1 MIYDISVIT
10 MLALF
15 LFSFVVLI
23 RWILK
28 KFFKINIPNLSRI
41 RIVVVS
47 LLSGLLIVGLGYQF
61 RTSAQKRMDEQS
73 ESKAAIESGK
83 KARAKSESKAA
94 IESSKKARAKSG
106 SKAAIESSKKA
117 RAKSESKAAIES
129 SKKARAKSES
139 KAAIE
144 SSKKARAKSES
155 KAAIESSRK
164 ARAKSESK
172 AAIESSKKARAKS
185 ESKAAIESSKKAR
198 AKSES
203 KAAIE
208 SSKKARA
215 KSESKAAIE
224 SSKKAKTKKP
234 KQQYKNIETIFNMHS
249 IKYLSNRRIF
259 AKGAGVVLRNFKV
272 IDFGA
277 DKMKQYHVLIA
288 PKNASHTYFLLV
300 FGDDLYKGRIT
311 YDSRITVFGSL
322 NGKSRINDSQINS
335 GIAQRYAGKRV
346 ILVLI
351 DKIQVKN

>member
-1 MIYDISVIT
+1 MKDSGLVRIKLVICQ
-10 MLALF
+10 
-15 LFSFVVLI
+15 
-23 RWILK
+23 
-28 KFFKINIPNLSRI
+28 INIPNLSRI

-73 ESKAAIESGK
+73 ESKAAIES
-83 KARAKSESKAA
+83 
-94 IESSKKARAKSG
+94 
-106 SKAAIESSKKA
+106 SKKA

-139 KAAIE
+139 KVAIE
-144 SSKKARAKSES
+144 SSKKAR
-155 KAAIESSRK
+155 
-164 ARAKSESK
+164 
-172 AAIESSKKARAKS
+172 
-185 ESKAAIESSKKAR
+185 
-198 AKSES
+198 
-203 KAAIE
+203 
-208 SSKKARA
+208 
-215 KSESKAAIE
+215 
-224 SSKKAKTKKP
+224 TKKP

>member
-1 MIYDISVIT
+1 MIYDISVLT

-15 LFSFVVLI
+15 LLSFVVLI

-73 ESKAAIESGK
+73 ESKAAIES
-83 KARAKSESKAA
+83 
-94 IESSKKARAKSG
+94 
-106 SKAAIESSKKA
+106 SKKA

-129 SKKARAKSES
+129 SKKV
-139 KAAIE
+139 
-144 SSKKARAKSES
+144 
-155 KAAIESSRK
+155 
-164 ARAKSESK
+164 
-172 AAIESSKKARAKS
+172 
-185 ESKAAIESSKKAR
+185 
-198 AKSES
+198 
-203 KAAIE
+203 
-208 SSKKARA
+208 
-215 KSESKAAIE
+215 
-224 SSKKAKTKKP
+224 KTKKP

-311 YDSRITVFGSL
+311 YDTRITVFGSL

>member
-73 ESKAAIESGK
+73 ESKAAIES
-83 KARAKSESKAA
+83 
-94 IESSKKARAKSG
+94 
-106 SKAAIESSKKA
+106 
-117 RAKSESKAAIES
+117 
-129 SKKARAKSES
+129 
-139 KAAIE
+139 
-144 SSKKARAKSES
+144 
-155 KAAIESSRK
+155 
-164 ARAKSESK
+164 
-172 AAIESSKKARAKS
+172 
-185 ESKAAIESSKKAR
+185 SKKAR

-234 KQQYKNIETIFNMHS
+234 KQQYKNIEKIFNMHS

>member
-73 ESKAAIESGK
+73 ESKAAIES
-83 KARAKSESKAA
+83 
-94 IESSKKARAKSG
+94 SKKAQ
-106 SKAAIESSKKA
+106 
-117 RAKSESKAAIES
+117 
-129 SKKARAKSES
+129 
-139 KAAIE
+139 
-144 SSKKARAKSES
+144 
-155 KAAIESSRK
+155 
-164 ARAKSESK
+164 
-172 AAIESSKKARAKS
+172 
-185 ESKAAIESSKKAR
+185 

>member
-73 ESKAAIESGK
+73 ESKAAIES
-83 KARAKSESKAA
+83 
-94 IESSKKARAKSG
+94 
-106 SKAAIESSKKA
+106 SKKA
-117 RAKSESKAAIES
+117 RAKSESKAAV
-129 SKKARAKSES
+129 
-139 KAAIE
+139 
-144 SSKKARAKSES
+144 
-155 KAAIESSRK
+155 
-164 ARAKSESK
+164 
-172 AAIESSKKARAKS
+172 
-185 ESKAAIESSKKAR
+185 
-198 AKSES
+198 
-203 KAAIE
+203 
-208 SSKKARA
+208 
-215 KSESKAAIE
+215 E

>member
-1 MIYDISVIT
+1 
-10 MLALF
+10 MLTLF

-61 RTSAQKRMDEQS
+61 RTSAQKIMDEQ
-73 ESKAAIESGK
+73 
-83 KARAKSESKAA
+83 
-94 IESSKKARAKSG
+94 
-106 SKAAIESSKKA
+106 
-117 RAKSESKAAIES
+117 SESKAAIES

-155 KAAIESSRK
+155 KAS
-164 ARAKSESK
+164 
-172 AAIESSKKARAKS
+172 
-185 ESKAAIESSKKAR
+185 
-198 AKSES
+198 
-203 KAAIE
+203 
-208 SSKKARA
+208 
-215 KSESKAAIE
+215 IE

>member
-1 MIYDISVIT
+1 

-61 RTSAQKRMDEQS
+61 RTSAQKRMDEQ
-73 ESKAAIESGK
+73 
-83 KARAKSESKAA
+83 
-94 IESSKKARAKSG
+94 
-106 SKAAIESSKKA
+106 
-117 RAKSESKAAIES
+117 
-129 SKKARAKSES
+129 
-139 KAAIE
+139 
-144 SSKKARAKSES
+144 
-155 KAAIESSRK
+155 
-164 ARAKSESK
+164 
-172 AAIESSKKARAKS
+172 
-185 ESKAAIESSKKAR
+185 
-198 AKSES
+198 SES

>member
-28 KFFKINIPNLSRI
+28 KFFKIRYTNLSRI

-61 RTSAQKRMDEQS
+61 RTSAQKRMDEQ
-73 ESKAAIESGK
+73 
-83 KARAKSESKAA
+83 
-94 IESSKKARAKSG
+94 
-106 SKAAIESSKKA
+106 
-117 RAKSESKAAIES
+117 
-129 SKKARAKSES
+129 
-139 KAAIE
+139 
-144 SSKKARAKSES
+144 
-155 KAAIESSRK
+155 
-164 ARAKSESK
+164 
-172 AAIESSKKARAKS
+172 
-185 ESKAAIESSKKAR
+185 
-198 AKSES
+198 
-203 KAAIE
+203 
-208 SSKKARA
+208 
-215 KSESKAAIE
+215 SESKAAIE

>member
-1 MIYDISVIT
+1 MQLRGNFKLIYDISVIT

-73 ESKAAIESGK
+73 ESKAAIES
-83 KARAKSESKAA
+83 
-94 IESSKKARAKSG
+94 
-106 SKAAIESSKKA
+106 SKKA

-139 KAAIE
+139 KAAV
-144 SSKKARAKSES
+144 
-155 KAAIESSRK
+155 
-164 ARAKSESK
+164 
-172 AAIESSKKARAKS
+172 
-185 ESKAAIESSKKAR
+185 ESSKKAR

>member
-1 MIYDISVIT
+1 M
-10 MLALF
+10 
-15 LFSFVVLI
+15 
-23 RWILK
+23 
-28 KFFKINIPNLSRI
+28 
-41 RIVVVS
+41 
-47 LLSGLLIVGLGYQF
+47 GYQF

-73 ESKAAIESGK
+73 ESKAAIESRK

-94 IESSKKARAKSG
+94 IESR
-106 SKAAIESSKKA
+106 KKA

-129 SKKARAKSES
+129 RKKARAKSES

-144 SSKKARAKSES
+144 SR
-155 KAAIESSRK
+155 
-164 ARAKSESK
+164 
-172 AAIESSKKARAKS
+172 
-185 ESKAAIESSKKAR
+185 
-198 AKSES
+198 
-203 KAAIE
+203 
-208 SSKKARA
+208 KKARA

>member
-1 MIYDISVIT
+1 MQLRGNFKLIYDISVIT
-10 MLALF
+10 MLTLF

-73 ESKAAIESGK
+73 ESKAAIES
-83 KARAKSESKAA
+83 
-94 IESSKKARAKSG
+94 
-106 SKAAIESSKKA
+106 SKKA

-155 KAAIESSRK
+155 KV
-164 ARAKSESK
+164 
-172 AAIESSKKARAKS
+172 
-185 ESKAAIESSKKAR
+185 AIESSKKAR

>member
-1 MIYDISVIT
+1 

-15 LFSFVVLI
+15 LLSFVVFV

-28 KFFKINIPNLSRI
+28 KIFGFNIHNLSCI
-41 RIVVVS
+41 RVAFIS
-47 LLSGLLIVGLGYQF
+47 LLSGVLIVGLGYQL
-61 RTSAQKRMDEQS
+61 RTSDQKRIDEQNESKVALESKKKTKAKS
-73 ESKAAIESGK
+73 ESKAASESK
-83 KARAKSESKAA
+83 KRARAKSESKAA
-94 IESSKKARAKSG
+94 SESKKRARAKSE
-106 SKAAIESSKKA
+106 SKTASESKKRA
-117 RAKSESKAAIES
+117 RAKSESKAALE
-129 SKKARAKSES
+129 SKKRARAKSES
-139 KAAIE
+139 KAASE
-144 SSKKARAKSES
+144 NKKRARAKS
-155 KAAIESSRK
+155 
-164 ARAKSESK
+164 KSEV
-172 AAIESSKKARAKS
+172 SSAKK
-185 ESKAAIESSKKAR
+185 KK
-198 AKSES
+198 
-203 KAAIE
+203 
-208 SSKKARA
+208 
-215 KSESKAAIE
+215 
-224 SSKKAKTKKP
+224 
-234 KQQYKNIETIFNMHS
+234 KQHSDTYQNIETIFNMHS

>member
-10 MLALF
+10 MLTLF

-73 ESKAAIESGK
+73 ESKAAIES
-83 KARAKSESKAA
+83 SK
-94 IESSKKARAKSG
+94 
-106 SKAAIESSKKA
+106 
-117 RAKSESKAAIES
+117 
-129 SKKARAKSES
+129 
-139 KAAIE
+139 
-144 SSKKARAKSES
+144 
-155 KAAIESSRK
+155 K

-215 KSESKAAIE
+215 KSESKATIE
-224 SSKKAKTKKP
+224 SSKKAKTKKPKQP

>member
-1 MIYDISVIT
+1 

-73 ESKAAIESGK
+73 ESKAAIES
-83 KARAKSESKAA
+83 
-94 IESSKKARAKSG
+94 
-106 SKAAIESSKKA
+106 
-117 RAKSESKAAIES
+117 
-129 SKKARAKSES
+129 
-139 KAAIE
+139 
-144 SSKKARAKSES
+144 
-155 KAAIESSRK
+155 
-164 ARAKSESK
+164 
-172 AAIESSKKARAKS
+172 
-185 ESKAAIESSKKAR
+185 
-198 AKSES
+198 
-203 KAAIE
+203 
-208 SSKKARA
+208 
-215 KSESKAAIE
+215 
-224 SSKKAKTKKP
+224 SKKAKTKKP
-234 KQQYKNIETIFNMHS
+234 KQQYKNIEKIFNMHS
-249 IKYLSNRRIF
+249 IKYLSNRRIL

-335 GIAQRYAGKRV
+335 GIAQRYARKRV

>member
-73 ESKAAIESGK
+73 ESKAAIES
-83 KARAKSESKAA
+83 
-94 IESSKKARAKSG
+94 
-106 SKAAIESSKKA
+106 SKKA

-155 KAAIESSRK
+155 KV
-164 ARAKSESK
+164 
-172 AAIESSKKARAKS
+172 AIESSKKAR
-185 ESKAAIESSKKAR
+185 
-198 AKSES
+198 
-203 KAAIE
+203 
-208 SSKKARA
+208 
-215 KSESKAAIE
+215 
-224 SSKKAKTKKP
+224 TKKP

>member
-1 MIYDISVIT
+1 

-73 ESKAAIESGK
+73 ESKAAIES
-83 KARAKSESKAA
+83 R
-94 IESSKKARAKSG
+94 
-106 SKAAIESSKKA
+106 
-117 RAKSESKAAIES
+117 
-129 SKKARAKSES
+129 
-139 KAAIE
+139 
-144 SSKKARAKSES
+144 
-155 KAAIESSRK
+155 
-164 ARAKSESK
+164 
-172 AAIESSKKARAKS
+172 
-185 ESKAAIESSKKAR
+185 
-198 AKSES
+198 
-203 KAAIE
+203 
-208 SSKKARA
+208 KKARA

>member
-73 ESKAAIESGK
+73 ESKAAIES
-83 KARAKSESKAA
+83 
-94 IESSKKARAKSG
+94 
-106 SKAAIESSKKA
+106 
-117 RAKSESKAAIES
+117 
-129 SKKARAKSES
+129 
-139 KAAIE
+139 
-144 SSKKARAKSES
+144 
-155 KAAIESSRK
+155 
-164 ARAKSESK
+164 
-172 AAIESSKKARAKS
+172 
-185 ESKAAIESSKKAR
+185 SKKAR

-234 KQQYKNIETIFNMHS
+234 KQQYKNIATIFNMHS

>member
-73 ESKAAIESGK
+73 ESKAAIES
-83 KARAKSESKAA
+83 
-94 IESSKKARAKSG
+94 
-106 SKAAIESSKKA
+106 
-117 RAKSESKAAIES
+117 
-129 SKKARAKSES
+129 
-139 KAAIE
+139 
-144 SSKKARAKSES
+144 
-155 KAAIESSRK
+155 
-164 ARAKSESK
+164 
-172 AAIESSKKARAKS
+172 
-185 ESKAAIESSKKAR
+185 
-198 AKSES
+198 
-203 KAAIE
+203 
-208 SSKKARA
+208 
-215 KSESKAAIE
+215 
-224 SSKKAKTKKP
+224 SKKAKTKKP
-234 KQQYKNIETIFNMHS
+234 KQQYKNIEKIFNMHS
-249 IKYLSNRRIF
+249 IKYLSNRRIL

-335 GIAQRYAGKRV
+335 GIAQRYARKRV